1 MPTWCEAGQQLSADL
16 GTCWNRIQTG
26 HPVHTLREKLKEG
39 RGTTGAHGHM
49 TGKEWAGG
57 TCPLMAGEL
66 TEVVTAIQLP
76 GRRD

>member
-1 MPTWCEAGQQLSADL
+1 M
-16 GTCWNRIQTG
+16 
-26 HPVHTLREKLKEG
+26 HTLREKLKEG
-39 RGTTGAHGHM
+39 RGTTGAHGHV

-66 TEVVTAIQLP
+66 TEMVTAIQLP